1 MNINYEEIYDYE
13 NQKNNQ
19 NNYISNKFQ
28 NNNENVEI
36 FINELPETK
45 SKKIKISY
53 EDILSSLNMT
63 VIDGKLHYLNKNINK
78 YNNKDTNK
86 NNNFLQPKKKV
97 QFFSNQ
103 TKYNIN
109 GNQVMNQ
116 GQNQYNKNNINI
128 DKNNNFLNNNI
139 NVNNNVNLE
148 TLSNENENENLQNN
162 GLRLTREQYNKIISI
177 QRIKRI
183 QAIQRINKMKPNKMF
198 FSDNKNNDMMN
209 GVPNN
214 YNNYNIVNGNNFNR
228 LFNFKN

>member
-1 MNINYEEIYDYE
+1 MNVNYEEIYDYE
-13 NQKNNQ
+13 NQENNQ

-45 SKKIKISY
+45 NKKMKISY

-103 TKYNIN
+103 TNYNIN
-109 GNQVMNQ
+109 GNQVINQ
-116 GQNQYNKNNINI
+116 GQSNKQNMNT
-128 DKNNNFLNNNI
+128 DKNNFLNNN

-148 TLSNENENENLQNN
+148 TLSNENEKENPQNN

-177 QRIKRI
+177 HRIKRF

-209 GVPNN
+209 GNP
-214 YNNYNIVNGNNFNR
+214 NNYNIVNGNNFNR
-228 LFNFKN
+228 LFNFKS